1 MNYSGVKG
9 FILQKILSK
18 AALYVKTTRFKTTL
32 WYSLLFLLLEA
43 MIGAAI
49 YIYTHRSLNEQL
61 DVALTRQAEAIYNFV
76 SDSKIDLGDF
86 QPDSLYASP
95 EDLVYDLIFE
105 AVTLN
110 PRNTYVQVQLKNR
123 IIFRTEN
130 LMGHKL
136 DFPDIKIGKVDI
148 LAFKNEKLSPY
159 NIRGAYLAKGKY
171 KIIVAFPADLIH
183 EALDSL
189 KNTYVIIAPIFLIIS
204 IAGGFLISA
213 RSLSRIDRV
222 IRRMDEITAQN
233 LNAKIEGEEFED
245 EYGRLVRRLNE
256 MIHRIKNSIDYMNQ
270 FSISASHELKTP
282 LTILRGEIEI
292 ALRSPKTPEEYR
304 EILKSNYEETLRLI
318 NIVEKLFFISKIDH
332 SLVKIKKER
341 VNLKE
346 YLESI
351 LSDMSF
357 LSKENELEMK
367 FDIPSGTVVMIDPEW
382 MRQALFN
389 LIDNAIKFGYENSPI
404 VIRVKSLEGRKTKIS
419 VINRGPGIPEDVIPM
434 IFDRFFR
441 AESSRNRTTGGAG
454 LGLSVVKS
462 IVNWHNGEITVSSH
476 PGEETEFSVILQNA

>member
-1 MNYSGVKG
+1 MNP
-9 FILQKILSK
+9 QKKLSK

-43 MIGAAI
+43 LIGAAI
-49 YIYTHRSLNEQL
+49 YIYTHHSLNEQL

-76 SDSKIDLGDF
+76 SDSKIDLNDF

-110 PRNTYVQVQLKNR
+110 PRNTYVQVELRNN
-123 IIFRTEN
+123 IIFKTEN

-136 DFPDIKIGKVDI
+136 DFPDIKLDKVNI
-148 LAFKNEKLSPY
+148 LAFKDEKLSPY
-159 NIRGAYLAKGKY
+159 TIRGAYLAKGRY

-204 IAGGFLISA
+204 IIGGFLISA

-222 IRRMDEITAQN
+222 IRRLDEITAQN
-233 LNAKIEGEEFED
+233 LNARIEGEEFED

-256 MIHRIKNSIDYMNQ
+256 MIHRIKTSIDYMNQ

-282 LTILRGEIEI
+282 LTILRGEIEV
-292 ALRSPKTPEEYR
+292 ALRSPKTPDQYR
-304 EILKSNYEETLRLI
+304 EILESNYEETLRLI

-332 SLVKIKKER
+332 SLVKIHKER

-346 YLESI
+346 FLEDI
-351 LSDMSF
+351 LSNMNF
-357 LSKENELEMK
+357 LSKENEIELIYN
-367 FDIPSGTVVMIDPEW
+367 IPSGTTVLIDPEW

-389 LIDNAIKFGYENSPI
+389 LIDNAIKFGYDNSP
-404 VIRVKSLEGRKTKIS
+404 VIISVTALEERRTVIS
-419 VINRGPGIPEDVIPM
+419 VINRGQGIPEELIPK

-441 AESSRNRTTGGAG
+441 AESSRNRSLGGAG

-462 IVNWHNGEITVSSH
+462 IVNWHNGEITVKSQ
-476 PGEETEFSVILQNA
+476 PGKETEFSIILQNA

>member
-1 MNYSGVKG
+1 M
-9 FILQKILSK
+9 
-18 AALYVKTTRFKTTL
+18 YVKTTRFKTTL

-43 MIGAAI
+43 LIGAAI
-49 YIYTHRSLNEQL
+49 YIYTHHSLNEQL
-61 DVALTRQAEAIYNFV
+61 DMALTRQAETIYNFV

-86 QPDSLYASP
+86 QPDSVYASP
-95 EDLVYDLIFE
+95 EDVVYDLIFE

-110 PRNTYVQVQLKNR
+110 PRNTYVQVQLRDR

-136 DFPDIKIGKVDI
+136 DFPDIRINKVSI

-159 NIRGAYLAKGKY
+159 TIRGAYLQKGRY

-189 KNTYVIIAPIFLIIS
+189 KDTYVIIAPIFLIIS

-222 IRRMDEITAQN
+222 IRRLDEITAQN
-233 LNAKIEGEEFED
+233 LNEKIEGEEFED

-256 MIHRIKNSIDYMNQ
+256 MIHRIKTSIEYMNQ

-282 LTILRGEIEI
+282 LTILRGEIEV
-292 ALRSPKTPEEYR
+292 ALKSPKTPEEYR

-332 SLVKIKKER
+332 SLIKINMEK
-341 VNLKE
+341 VNLKV
-346 YLESI
+346 YLEDI
-351 LSDMSF
+351 LSNMSF
-357 LSKENELEMK
+357 LGGENQIELLFNVQGDSKVL
-367 FDIPSGTVVMIDPEW
+367 IDPEW

-389 LIDNAIKFGYENSPI
+389 LIDNAIKFGNENTP
-404 VIRVKSLEGRKTKIS
+404 VIIEVTQTEERKIKIS
-419 VINRGPGIPEDVIPM
+419 VKNEGPGIPEEIIPK

-441 AESSRNRTTGGAG
+441 AESSRNRSMGGAG

-462 IVNWHNGEITVSSH
+462 IVTWHQGEIKVTSIPDKETV
-476 PGEETEFSVILQNA
+476 FSIILPNA

>member
-1 MNYSGVKG
+1 MKILN
-9 FILQKILSK
+9 LQKTFSK

-43 MIGAAI
+43 LIGAAI
-49 YIYTHRSLNEQL
+49 YIYTHHSLNEQL
-61 DVALTRQAEAIYNFV
+61 DVALTRQTEAIYNFV
-76 SDSKIDLGDF
+76 SDSKIDLNDF
-86 QPDSLYASP
+86 QPDSVYTSP

-110 PRNTYVQVQLKNR
+110 PRNTYVQVQFKDK

-136 DFPDIKIGKVDI
+136 DFPQVKTNKVNI
-148 LAFKNEKLSPY
+148 LAFRNEKLSPY
-159 NIRGAYLAKGKY
+159 TIRGAYLQKGRY

-189 KNTYVIIAPIFLIIS
+189 KDTYVIIAPIFLIIS
-204 IAGGFLISA
+204 IIGGFLISA

-222 IRRMDEITAQN
+222 IRRLDEITAQN
-233 LNAKIEGEEFED
+233 LNEKIEGEEFGD

-256 MIHRIKNSIDYMNQ
+256 MIHRIKTSIEYMNQ

-282 LTILRGEIEI
+282 LTILRGEIEV
-292 ALRSPKTPEEYR
+292 ALKSPKTHVEYR
-304 EILKSNYEETLRLI
+304 EILQSNYEETLRLI
-318 NIVEKLFFISKIDH
+318 NIVDKLFFISKIDH
-332 SLVKIKKER
+332 SLIKINMEK
-341 VNLKE
+341 VDLKA
-346 YLESI
+346 YLEDI

-357 LSKENELEMK
+357 MAGENQLELL
-367 FDIPSGTVVMIDPEW
+367 FNVQNGANVFLDQEW

-389 LIDNAIKFGYENSPI
+389 LVDNAIKFGDENTP
-404 VIRVKSLEGRKTKIS
+404 VIIEVSRMEANKINIS
-419 VINRGPGIPEDVIPM
+419 VKNHGPGIPEELLPK

-441 AESSRNRTTGGAG
+441 AESSRNRSLGGAG

-462 IVNWHNGEITVSSH
+462 IVTWHNGEIHVHSEPSGETV
-476 PGEETEFSVILQNA
+476 FSIVLPEA

>member
-1 MNYSGVKG
+1 MNNSN
-9 FILQKILSK
+9 LQRTISK

-43 MIGAAI
+43 LIGAAI
-49 YIYTHRSLNEQL
+49 YIYTHHSLNEQL
-61 DVALTRQAEAIYNFV
+61 DMALTRQAETIYNFV

-86 QPDSLYASP
+86 QPDSVYASP
-95 EDLVYDLIFE
+95 EDVVYDLIFE

-110 PRNTYVQVQLKNR
+110 PRNTYVQVQLRDR

-136 DFPDIKIGKVDI
+136 DFPDIRINKVSI

-159 NIRGAYLAKGKY
+159 TIRGAYLQKGRY

-189 KNTYVIIAPIFLIIS
+189 KDTYVIIAPIFLIIS

-222 IRRMDEITAQN
+222 IRRLDEITAQN
-233 LNAKIEGEEFED
+233 LNEKIEGEEFED

-256 MIHRIKNSIDYMNQ
+256 MIHRIKTSIEYMNQ

-282 LTILRGEIEI
+282 LTILRGEIEV
-292 ALRSPKTPEEYR
+292 ALKSPKTPEEYR

-332 SLVKIKKER
+332 SLIKINMEK
-341 VNLKE
+341 VNLKV
-346 YLESI
+346 YLEDI
-351 LSDMSF
+351 LSNMSF
-357 LSKENELEMK
+357 LGGENQIELLFNVQGDSKVL
-367 FDIPSGTVVMIDPEW
+367 IDPEW

-389 LIDNAIKFGYENSPI
+389 LIDNAIKFGNENTP
-404 VIRVKSLEGRKTKIS
+404 VIIEVTQTEERKIKIS
-419 VINRGPGIPEDVIPM
+419 VKNEGPGIPEEIIPK

-441 AESSRNRTTGGAG
+441 AESSRNRSMGGAG

-462 IVNWHNGEITVSSH
+462 IVTWHQGEIKVTSIPDKETV
-476 PGEETEFSVILQNA
+476 FSIILPNA